1 MRYLLFILLFFVL
14 TGPALATDITIGATT
29 VNGFNRTDIGSDLT
43 ISGISAT
50 LSSTSLTCSSCFP
63 QSVVGL
69 AGWRI
74 LINGTAYTVASCPS
88 RSAATLTSAFLD
100 ATTTYSGTLYK
111 FVHLRTYLTGPAFT
125 PLGSSVPIQPG
136 TLGSGNWYTRVAA
149 SVVNNGSTNVLYLP
163 AFDLPATTDGSPTT
177 SRWSAALYTQSGGF
191 IQNFPGCVTS
201 FMLSSTSNPTSWAD
215 ICSFNTVNPP
225 PVVTGLDAYSKQ
237 EINNFLP
244 SCTVNQLVY
253 FASSG
258 RPTNCLTLASEF
270 SISSGT
276 LTVNGS
282 ITRIQEEGSD
292 LPQRNILNFVG
303 SSYTAADT
311 GSKINVTADSD
322 LDALASNTSNG
333 LWART
338 GTGTGSARTLQ
349 QPAAGLTIT
358 NPAGIAGDP
367 TFALANDLAA
377 LEGLS
382 STGIAVRSA
391 TDTWVQRQVTQ
402 PAAGITITNPAG
414 IAGDITLALAND
426 LAGVEGLST
435 NGLATRT
442 ATDTWTTR
450 TLTGPAAGIT
460 VTNGNGVSG
469 NPTLALADD
478 LNAVEG
484 LSTNGIATRTGTST
498 WTTRTI
504 TGTSNQ
510 VNVSNGDGVSGNPTL
525 STPQDIA
532 TTSTPTFGGAT
543 LSGSGNPILSV
554 NTTGANDII
563 TAGKNSSIYYTL
575 NNGGRVTTRAGNG
588 STPSTDTITLGGAYY
603 VNTATS
609 STSSNSVT
617 DLHSKTIAA
626 NVFGTDGDVMH
637 FNCVFLT
644 SADNVGRNLQILFNG
659 TVIVQHSWTNSGA
672 QSVHVWGTITRID
685 ASNVR
690 AVATI
695 IGTIDASGT
704 AIATKTATVSIGFTA
719 SSTAIFKATGQNLT
733 NTTNAVLSQVETDL
747 IKYTAP

>member
-1 MRYLLFILLFFVL
+1 MRYFFLFLLFCAF
-14 TGPALATDITIGATT
+14 TGPALATDITIGAVT
-29 VNGFNRTDIGSDLT
+29 VPGFNRTDIGSDLT

-69 AGWRI
+69 AGWRL
-74 LINGTAYTVASCPS
+74 LINGTAYTVASCSS
-88 RSAATLTSAFLD
+88 RSAATLSSAFLD

-111 FVHLRTYLTGPAFT
+111 FVHLRVYLTGAAYT
-125 PLGSSVPIQPG
+125 PLGASVPIQPG
-136 TLGSGNWYTRVAA
+136 TVGSGNWYRRVAA
-149 SVVNNGSTNVLYLP
+149 SVVNDGATNNLYVP
-163 AFDLPATTDGSPTT
+163 AFDLPATTDGSPST
-177 SRWSAALYTQSGGF
+177 SKWSAALYTQAGGF

-201 FMLSSTSNPTSWAD
+201 FLLSAEDDPTSWAD
-215 ICSFNTVNPP
+215 ICSTNTVNPP
-225 PVVTGLDAYSKQ
+225 PAITGLDAYSKQ

-270 SISSGT
+270 SITSGT

-282 ITRIQEEGSD
+282 ITRIQEEGSN
-292 LPQRNILNFVG
+292 LVQRNTLNFVG
-303 SSYTAADT
+303 SSYTAADDAGNSRT
-311 GSKINVTADSD
+311 NVTSDSD

-338 GTGTGSARTLQ
+338 ATGTGSARTLQ

-358 NPAGIAGDP
+358 NPAGTAGDP
-367 TFALANDLAA
+367 TFAFANDLAA

-402 PAAGITITNPAG
+402 PSEGITVTNPAG
-414 IAGDITLALAND
+414 IAGNITLALAND

-435 NGLATRT
+435 TGLATRT

-450 TLTGPAAGIT
+450 TITQPSAGIT

-478 LNAVEG
+478 LNAVEN
-484 LSTNGIATRTGTST
+484 LSTNGIAARTATST

-554 NTTGANDII
+554 NTTGANNIV
-563 TAGKNSSIYYTL
+563 TVGKNSTIYTTI
-575 NNGGRVTTRAGNG
+575 NNTGKVATVAGNG
-588 STPSTDTITLGGAYY
+588 STPATSTVTLGGLYH
-603 VNTATS
+603 VNTSAVNTS
-609 STSSNSVT
+609 GTGET
-617 DLHSKTIAA
+617 DLQTKTIEA
-626 NVFGTDGDVMH
+626 NVFGSDNDTMK
-637 FNCVFLT
+637 FTCVGT
-644 SADNVGRNLQILFNG
+644 APNATIIPRAYFNG
-659 TVIVQHSWTNSGA
+659 TNMVQHSF
-672 QSVHVWGTITRID
+672 
-685 ASNVR
+685 
-690 AVATI
+690 
-695 IGTIDASGT
+695 ASGT
-704 AIATKTATVSIGFTA
+704 TSVWIIDGEIIRTSSSQVRYWARLESVSDAGTTTTNGVKFATGTIAFTD
-719 SSTAIFKATGQNLT
+719 SSTAIFKCTGQTSAGTMTQNV
-733 NTTNAVLSQVETDL
+733 TTLWKAS
-747 IKYTAP
+747 AP